1 MTNTLI
7 GDKRWARLERQIQAD
22 TNPEPTVVLT
32 GEAEDGSTIRVYD
45 LVALGPTD
53 SDPVRRG
60 FLWVAVNTE
69 VRTYP
74 SRRTADGQVHPC
86 RIDGPH
92 VAISTRSAQ
101 DALARARVKLAD
113 EC

>member
-1 MTNTLI
+1 MKETLI
-7 GDKRWARLERQIQAD
+7 GDKRWAKLTRQITED
-22 TNPEPTVVLT
+22 TNLEPTVVLT
-32 GEAEDGSTIRVYD
+32 GQAEDGTAIKVYEA
-45 LVALGPTD
+45 VALGPND

-60 FLWVAVNTE
+60 YLFVAVDTE

-74 SRRTADGQVHPC
+74 SRRDGNGTVIPG
-86 RIDGPH
+86 RIIGPY

-113 EC
+113 AC